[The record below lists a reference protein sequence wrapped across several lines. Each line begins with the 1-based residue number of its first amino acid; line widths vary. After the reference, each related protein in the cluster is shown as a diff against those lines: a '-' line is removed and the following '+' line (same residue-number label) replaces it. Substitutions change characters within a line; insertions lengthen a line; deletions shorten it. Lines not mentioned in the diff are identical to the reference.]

1 MSILTTLIQHDVRS
15 PSHGNQRRK
24 RNKRNQIGKEV
35 KLSLFADD
43 MILHRENLK
52 AATRKLLEFI
62 NKFSKIAG
70 YKLIH
75 RNTLHFYTITMKVQ
89 KEKLKKLSHFL
100 LHQK

>member
-1 MSILTTLIQHDVRS
+1 MSILTTLTQHDVQS
-15 PSHGNQRRK
+15 PSHGNQIRK

-62 NKFSKIAG
+62 DQFSKIAG

-75 RNTLHFYTITMKVQ
+75 RNPLHFYTITMKVQ

>member
-1 MSILTTLIQHDVRS
+1 MSILTSLIQHDVRS
-15 PSHGNQRRK
+15 PSRYNQRRK

-35 KLSLFADD
+35 KLSLFAD
-43 MILHRENLK
+43 MILRRENLI

-75 RNTLHFYTITMKVQ
+75 RNPLHFYTITMKVQ

-100 LHQK
+100 LHKK